1 MGIWDRLRDRVGASY
16 REAKADALRQ
26 ANEAVP
32 ASLRLSAEDFESRR
46 QQDPAAGQPVEEDR
60 ARYLPAAEAEALLV
74 PGGHGRLPLRLVGSG
89 GGLELA
95 APDGRLVDGDTRA
108 LSHVGIFAFRAVGTG
123 DENPARRPT
132 FHAGQPV
139 GLRREPDDGHDPH
152 AVALTTGSPARTF
165 GHVTGQ
171 HARPVAERLDRGQ
184 HLVALVTHAG
194 ISPPRVLITTPDLL
208 AQLRR
213 A

>member
-1 MGIWDRLRDRVGASY
+1 MGIWGRLRYRVEASY
-16 REAKADALRQ
+16 REARTDALRQ

-32 ASLRLSAEDFESRR
+32 ASLRLSAEDFGGRR
-46 QQDPAAGQPVEEDR
+46 EQDPAAGQHVGEDR

-74 PGGHGRLPLRLVGSG
+74 PGGDGRQSLRLVGSG
-89 GGLELA
+89 GGLDLA
-95 APDGRLVDGDTRA
+95 APDGRLVDGDTQA
-108 LSHVGIFAFRAVGTG
+108 LPHIGIFAFHAVGTG
-123 DENPARRPT
+123 DEDTARPST

-139 GLRREPDDGHDPH
+139 GLRREPDEHDPH

-165 GHVTGQ
+165 GHVPRQ

-194 ISPPRVLITTPDLL
+194 TSPPRVLITTPHLL

-213 A
+213 E